1 MCLTQLTDIVLTGK
15 DKEVHNGMI
24 LVGLNNSFDTLDHT
38 IPLKKMK
45 SLASNISNWMV

>member
-24 LVGLNNSFDTLDHT
+24 LVGLNRPHDSSQKDEIFGFKHQ
-38 IPLKKMK
+38 
-45 SLASNISNWMV
+45 